1 MVVFAW
7 AWLVRYKCPVGW
19 RITYVLDGTTT
30 TIATMFGK
38 GRGRGDNYTRRRS
51 KKRHDIRRT
60 LCIAWEGFFSFI
72 FLRDQTG
79 DKMRQDGPSWV
90 GKILSGLHLAR
101 CWAKRTTTTKKE
113 KEEGE
118 KKGDDEVDDGST
130 FPLFLGGVSGRGF
143 LFWFHSGVIC

>member
-1 MVVFAW
+1 MLGLG
-7 AWLVRYKCPVGW
+7 WLGTSVL
-19 RITYVLDGTTT
+19 LDGGLLMCWMGQQPRLQPCSVRGEDEG
-30 TIATMFGK
+30 TIIPGDEAKSGMTSGAHCALP
-38 GRGRGDNYTRRRS
+38 GR
-51 KKRHDIRRT
+51 
-60 LCIAWEGFFSFI
+60 GFFSFI

-130 FPLFLGGVSGRGF
+130 FPLFWGGVKWKRVSF
-143 LFWFHSGVIC
+143 LVP